1 MQKRTG
7 FGWCG
12 FCAFGDIGL
21 LHRNNHDLETVIWRF
36 TEYKNMNDFLK
47 KIVSLVIE
55 LEKTEQS
62 GWNDWGENY
71 KA

>member
-1 MQKRTG
+1 
-7 FGWCG
+7 
-12 FCAFGDIGL
+12 
-21 LHRNNHDLETVIWRF
+21 
-36 TEYKNMNDFLK
+36 MNDFLK